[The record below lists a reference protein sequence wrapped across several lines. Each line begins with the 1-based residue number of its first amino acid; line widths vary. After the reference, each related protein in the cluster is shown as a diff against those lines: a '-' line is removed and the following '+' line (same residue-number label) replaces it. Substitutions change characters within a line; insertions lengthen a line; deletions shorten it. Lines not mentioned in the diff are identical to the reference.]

1 MEDTPKNG
9 NILEI
14 IDEIFECKD
23 RIGGMMAA
31 VGYAIEAENVER
43 FSEEASFYRFLKRNL
58 ETVYDM
64 LQHCKENAE
73 NTLLANT
80 GRKDEV

>member
-1 MEDTPKNG
+1 MENTPKNG

-43 FSEEASFYRFLKRNL
+43 FPRKPAF
-58 ETVYDM
+58 
-64 LQHCKENAE
+64 
-73 NTLLANT
+73 T
-80 GRKDEV
+80 GF